1 MIFVWIGAWIDSLL
15 KPKRGRDPPHIRKR
29 RAEEIKKLRQARKK
43 RLDREKEDKQ
53 NRPEWPVFLCIEILL
68 FLYMRLLCAWLDQN

>member
-29 RAEEIKKLRQARKK
+29 RAAEIKKLREARKK

-53 NRPEWPVFLCIEILL
+53 NRP
-68 FLYMRLLCAWLDQN
+68 